1 MKILSISRIPA
12 ILAAA
17 ALLAAPAFSALATRD
32 LSPAP
37 KPPVIDGKLEPGEWD
52 GAFRMD
58 NFKTFQPDYGK
69 EPSQKTEGYFLYD
82 ADNFYFAFR
91 CYDTDPS
98 KIKASMCKR
107 DAIFSDDFVGV
118 LIDTYNTMQSGYG
131 FLVNPLGIQG
141 DGIMGANG
149 NLTPDQ
155 DFVWYSKGAIDDK
168 GYVVEY
174 RIPLQSIRFPAG
186 RDITIRLG
194 YFRQLVRT
202 SEMASAPPIY
212 ADKGSIIAQTQ
223 PVTVTGLHFQRVV
236 ELLPAITHSDKS
248 SASGG
253 RLRTDER
260 ETDLGLTGKIGLSN
274 DLTLDAAVHPD
285 FSQVEADAGQVDI
298 NLRYALYYPEK
309 RPFFLEG
316 NEIWQFAGNT
326 EEAPLIALVHT
337 RTIVSPNY
345 GFKLGGKLGVSNT
358 FSAIYARDNEPGT
371 GLDEHPVFSIFRV
384 KHALNDD
391 SYIGAFYTGREQQG
405 GYNRVGGVDGLIR
418 LSPTD
423 VASFHGFGSFSRN
436 PGQADALDGHALG
449 LDYTHS
455 DRHLSLD
462 IGYQDISRDFR
473 VDTGFLQRTGLR
485 RLAIFA
491 EYAFFPKSSFFQRI
505 EPFYW
510 SYQLL
515 DTASNK
521 IESFNLFTLR
531 FWLPRSTQFR
541 IDVPVANEIYQ
552 SRSFDTTG
560 IGFQFRSQMSKHFYL
575 NLYYR
580 YRGAVYYDP
589 DAPYQGQ
596 GNNAQASLELQP
608 IDQLDFSLALAYQ
621 DFYRRADGAKIYDYT
636 LVRSF
641 NTFQI
646 NKYFF
651 LRAIVEYN
659 FYYKRMTA
667 DTLASFTYI
676 PGTVVY
682 VGYGSAFEQTRWD
695 GSEYVESNRFLE
707 TKRGF
712 FFKVS
717 YLWRW

>member
-1 MKILSISRIPA
+1 MKTSSNARIP
-12 ILAAA
+12 A
-17 ALLAAPAFSALATRD
+17 ALLAAAFLAGPAFASLATRE
-32 LSPAP
+32 LPPAP
-37 KPPVIDGKLEPGEWD
+37 RPPIIDGKMDPGEWD
-52 GAFRMD
+52 GALRMD
-58 NFKTFQPDYGK
+58 NFKTFQPDFGK

-82 ADNFYFAFR
+82 ADNLYFAFR

-98 KIKASMCKR
+98 KIKASLCKR
-107 DAIFSDDFVGV
+107 DAMFSDDFVGV
-118 LIDTYNTMQSGYG
+118 ILDTYNTMQSGYG
-131 FLVNPLGIQG
+131 FLVNPLGVQG
-141 DGIMGANG
+141 DGMMGANG
-149 NLTPDQ
+149 NLSADQ
-155 DFVWYSKGAIDDK
+155 DFVWYSKGTIDDK

-186 RDITIRLG
+186 KTITMRLG
-194 YFRQLVRT
+194 YFRQFVRT
-202 SEMASAPPIY
+202 SEVASAPPIF

-223 PVTVTGLHFQRVV
+223 PVEVTGLHFKRVV
-236 ELLPAITHSDKS
+236 ELLPAVTHSDKS

-253 RLRTDER
+253 RFVTDER
-260 ETDLGLTGKIGLSN
+260 ETDLGLTGKIGISN

-285 FSQVEADAGQVDI
+285 FSQVEADASQIDI
-298 NLRYALYYPEK
+298 NLRYPLFYQEK

-326 EEAPLIALVHT
+326 EEAPLMALVHT
-337 RTIVSPNY
+337 RTIVDPTY
-345 GFKLGGKLGVSNT
+345 GFKLGGKMGVTNT
-358 FSAIYARDNEPGT
+358 FSAIYARDTEPGT

-384 KHALNDD
+384 KHALTDD
-391 SYIGAFYTGREQQG
+391 SYIGAYYAGRELQG
-405 GYNRVGGVDGLIR
+405 GYNRVGGADGWLR
-418 LSPTD
+418 LTQTD
-423 VASFHGFGSFSRN
+423 IASFHWFGSFSRN

-455 DRHLSLD
+455 DRHVSLD

-473 VDTGFLQRTGLR
+473 VDTGFLERTGLR
-485 RLAIFA
+485 RLAVFA
-491 EYAFFPKSSFFQRI
+491 MYAFYPKSEFFQRI

-531 FWLPRSTQFR
+531 FWFPRSTQFR

-552 SRSFDTTG
+552 SRSFDKTG
-560 IGFQFRSQMSKHFYL
+560 IGFQFKSQLSKHLYMNLFY
-575 NLYYR
+575 R
-580 YRGAVYYDP
+580 WRGAVYYDP

-596 GNNAQASLELQP
+596 GSNAQGQVEFQP
-608 IDQLDFSLALAYQ
+608 TDQLDFSLAMAYQ
-621 DFYRRADGAKIYDYT
+621 DFYRRSDGAKIYDYT

-641 NTFQI
+641 NTFQL

-659 FYYKRMTA
+659 FYYKRMTV

-676 PGTVVY
+676 PGTVIY
-682 VGYGSAFEQTRWD
+682 IGYGSALEHVRWD
-695 GSEYVESNRFLE
+695 GTDYVESDRLLE